1 MKHKK
6 RKTKKQ
12 IPSSGGDPIPS
23 TAFRPEDQETET
35 EVHESSES
43 DLGGSQDPRDPSPPS
58 GVWGRLAHWWREL
71 NQPVV
76 SESFIPILRS
86 ESPQKMAVRESGSS
100 EAEAPEAA
108 SEFTPAAEGDGVHAA
123 STLERALPELEAA
136 RRELAEYKE
145 QAEARI
151 RQLETERDLSRAEV
165 VGAREQRRQA
175 ETRAGMLERSLE
187 AMEHRLHEERESYE
201 ARVRQCETERDQLRA
216 DIESAQAERQP
227 LDVRWQALE
236 AQLEEAH
243 RQLSEMK
250 EAGAM
255 PASHPE
261 THTGDSRW
269 QAQEEELEA
278 ARQEAFAQRE
288 AVQEQLQQLLGER
301 EQLASQLAARE
312 QETLS
317 LRQSARLMEAT
328 ARSLEQALQETQE
341 RLYKAETG
349 RKGRRRKDQDV
360 LQEKAGENESEAPQS
375 QASAGGAYGLPLP
388 AAMAADLYERSV
400 MPLTVLLATADLL
413 LMNPQFEGSAQEA
426 VRDIKAQGQ
435 KLLEIIKEYTQPPER
450 KQQQQPD

>member
-100 EAEAPEAA
+100 EAESPEAA

-136 RRELAEYKE
+136 RRELAEYKGQAEARIRQLETE
-145 QAEARI
+145 QDLGRAEVVAAREQRESTEARI

-175 ETRAGMLERSLE
+175 ETRAGMLERSLD
-187 AMEHRLHEERESYE
+187 AMEHRLHEERGSYE
-201 ARVRQCETERDQLRA
+201 ARVRQCETERDQIRA
-216 DIESAQAERQP
+216 DLESAQAARQP
-227 LDVRWQALE
+227 LQMRLQALE
-236 AQLEEAH
+236 TQLQAAH
-243 RQLSEMK
+243 GQLAEMK

-255 PASHPE
+255 PAASTLTAISHRRASMSCR
-261 THTGDSRW
+261 TGGSRS
-269 QAQEEELEA
+269 
-278 ARQEAFAQRE
+278 RT
-288 AVQEQLQQLLGER
+288 
-301 EQLASQLAARE
+301 S
-312 QETLS
+312 
-317 LRQSARLMEAT
+317 
-328 ARSLEQALQETQE
+328 RS
-341 RLYKAETG
+341 
-349 RKGRRRKDQDV
+349 
-360 LQEKAGENESEAPQS
+360 
-375 QASAGGAYGLPLP
+375 
-388 AAMAADLYERSV
+388 
-400 MPLTVLLATADLL
+400 
-413 LMNPQFEGSAQEA
+413 
-426 VRDIKAQGQ
+426 
-435 KLLEIIKEYTQPPER
+435 
-450 KQQQQPD
+450 

>member
-6 RKTKKQ
+6 RKTKKLMT
-12 IPSSGGDPIPS
+12 SSGGDAGSS
-23 TAFRPEDQETET
+23 TAARWEEEETET
-35 EVHESSES
+35 AVPSSSEF
-43 DLGGSQDPRDPSPPS
+43 DDGVQPPLREPSSTS
-58 GVWGRLAHWWREL
+58 GVWDRMAHWWREL

-76 SESFIPILRS
+76 SESFIPRP
-86 ESPQKMAVRESGSS
+86 ESPQKMAARESGPSEREML
-100 EAEAPEAA
+100 EAEAQ
-108 SEFTPAAEGDGVHAA
+108 STPAAEVDRVIDVP
-123 STLERALPELEAA
+123 TLKRTLPELESA
-136 RRELAEYKE
+136 RRELAEYEE

-187 AMEHRLHEERESYE
+187 AMEHRLHEERGSFEE
-201 ARVRQCETERDQLRA
+201 RVRQCEKERDQLRA
-216 DIESAQAERQP
+216 DLEIAQAERQP

-236 AQLEEAH
+236 AQLEAAH

-255 PASHPE
+255 PAAQPE
-261 THTGDSRW
+261 ARAGDSRLH
-269 QAQEEELEA
+269 ALEEELEGV
-278 ARQEAFAQRE
+278 RQEASTQSAAF
-288 AVQEQLQQLLGER
+288 QEQLHQLQDER
-301 EQLASQLAARE
+301 EQVASQLAARE

-349 RKGRRRKDQDV
+349 RRGRRRKDQDV
-360 LQEKAGENESEAPQS
+360 LQEKAGAYESEAALS
-375 QASAGGAYGLPLP
+375 QASAGGATSMPHP

-400 MPLTVLLATADLL
+400 MPLTVLMATADLL
-413 LMNPQFEGSAQEA
+413 LLNPQFESAAQEA
-426 VRDIKAQGQ
+426 VRDIKTQGQ
-435 KLLEIIKEYTQPPER
+435 KLLEIIQEYTQPPQP